1 MMCIMEAHVNEVLHS
16 SASAIQPRA
25 VISVLTLTCSSC
37 KAVSDSYEAFLDIPL
52 DIKAASSVTAALEGF
67 VKPEQ
72 LDGENC
78 FKCSKCDKMVAA
90 SKRFTIHC
98 VPKVLTLC
106 LKRFGDFSGRKI
118 SKVVEYPEYLDLR
131 PYTSQTAGEPLLY
144 ALYAVLVHHGGSC
157 CAGHYFCY
165 TKASNGLWYKMNDT
179 SVDGCGTDTVLRQ
192 QAYLLFYVRCSDLRT
207 GEGASSS
214 PAPSYAR
221 SFLSQ
226 GGANSKQVSS
236 VGPQGLP
243 RALRLDIASYM
254 CRRQPDCPVPC
265 QPSDRVLHTMGE
277 GNNEEERRFSPSS
290 RCQRNSA
297 RERARSR
304 SPHGGKD
311 LHSWFVENTD
321 YEHSA
326 GRRRRRTGAPSH
338 QRAPRDGI
346 APRPSNASSQ
356 LAPAPTEQSLPGQ
369 REQSRSP
376 WPGNDLRCWF
386 VDTRNYDHSAGRR
399 RRTSHPS
406 CDRTARDDA
415 AAGPSSTSSQSAP
428 ARRAAQEQTLP
439 RQRERSRSPLWGS
452 DCRSWSVVATDYD
465 LSAGRR
471 RRTTHPSCDRAAR
484 DDAAAGASNAS
495 SQSAP
500 ARRAAQ
506 EQTLPRQRERSRSPL
521 WGSDCRSWSVV
532 ATDYDLSAGRRRR
545 TTHPSCDRAARDDA
559 AAGASNASSQSAPA
573 RRAAEEQRAPVLR
586 ERSRSP
592 LWGSDCRSWFV
603 VATDYDLSAGRRRRV
618 SAPKRCRTD
627 KHSGGIGVDRGRF
640 AASGQ
645 EELRET
651 FKRLGELCQL
661 ACLPTGPSRR
671 SLNPCSAFGIALQ
684 KQHSFGTNSQK
695 SQSQN

>member
-1 MMCIMEAHVNEVLHS
+1 MAATGNDSSIAEGMALPERILFPPEKLCMDWQQRQRAGAGLHNLGNTCFLNSVLQCLTYTPPLANYLLSREHSQSCRQQGFCMMCIMEAHVNEVLHS

-52 DIKAASSVTAALEGF
+52 DI
-67 VKPEQ
+67 
-72 LDGENC
+72 
-78 FKCSKCDKMVAA
+78 
-90 SKRFTIHC
+90 
-98 VPKVLTLC
+98 
-106 LKRFGDFSGRKI
+106 
-118 SKVVEYPEYLDLR
+118 KVVEYPEYLDLR

-226 GGANSKQVSS
+226 GGANSKQDMAVGMEDSAEDSS
-236 VGPQGLP
+236 SSATASKSQLT
-243 RALRLDIASYM
+243 RAGAQEASAGWPCPISSGRLDIASYM

-304 SPHGGKD
+304 SPQGGKD
-311 LHSWFVENTD
+311 LHSWFVENMD

-627 KHSGGIGVDRGRF
+627 KHSGGIGVDRGR
-640 AASGQ
+640 
-645 EELRET
+645 L
-651 FKRLGELCQL
+651 
-661 ACLPTGPSRR
+661 
-671 SLNPCSAFGIALQ
+671 
-684 KQHSFGTNSQK
+684 
-695 SQSQN
+695 